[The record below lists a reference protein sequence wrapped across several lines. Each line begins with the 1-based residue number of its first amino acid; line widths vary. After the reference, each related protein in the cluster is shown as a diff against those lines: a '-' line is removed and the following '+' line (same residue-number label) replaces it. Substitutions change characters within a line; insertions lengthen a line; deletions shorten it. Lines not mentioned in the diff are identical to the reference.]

1 MLINKDY
8 QMLYGRLMGMNER
21 QELPEDEEN
30 NEDENRELNENN
42 LS

>member
-1 MLINKDY
+1 
-8 QMLYGRLMGMNER
+8 MGMNER